1 MTTRGHVTTTV
12 VPALLLLC
20 GAGIGPHGLA
30 ILTPSVL
37 SFLDPA
43 APVGLAVFGI
53 IAVLRIP
60 TGSTDTRRSAAA
72 SMLQAAAAGIAVTAT
87 FLLAPPAGATAE
99 LFPMWGVAAITLGI
113 AASSSFDAEDVVPA
127 VIAGGILLAVARDMT
142 QVAALITTIE
152 SCAIAVLIAGSGWLL
167 LSRATAIDE
176 QRVSTFASALLL
188 GGAADYLS
196 MSALLLGAA
205 AGGCWHFADS
215 PIREH
220 IRRDLAYISDTLLA
234 FVLVLAGAHASYTV
248 QVLAIGVG
256 YAIVR
261 ATAKLAV
268 RWLGARL
275 SPSDR
280 HRSLK
285 LLMAPGAFGV
295 AFALNL
301 VRALGDN
308 FAPVLSVVVIGTI
321 ASSFIA
327 TMSPAEAEP

>member
-1 MTTRGHVTTTV
+1 MTTTV

-20 GAGIGPHGLA
+20 GVAIGPHGLA

-53 IAVLRIP
+53 SAILRIP
-60 TGSTDTRRSAAA
+60 TGSAEARRSAAA
-72 SMLQAAAAGIAVTAT
+72 SMLQATAAGILVAAT

-99 LFPMWGVAAITLGI
+99 LFPVWGIAAMTLGVAAST
-113 AASSSFDAEDVVPA
+113 SFDAEDCIPA
-127 VIAGGILLAVARDMT
+127 VIAGGILLAFAREMT
-142 QVAALITTIE
+142 RVGALVMTIEACAVAA
-152 SCAIAVLIAGSGWLL
+152 LIAGSGWLL

-188 GGAADYLS
+188 GGAADYMS
-196 MSALLLGAA
+196 MSALLFGAA

-220 IRRDLAYISDTLLA
+220 VRRDLAYIADTLLA
-234 FVLVLAGAHASYTV
+234 FVLVLAGAHATYSV
-248 QVLAIGVG
+248 QVLAIALG

-268 RWLGARL
+268 RWLGSRL
-275 SPSDR
+275 SPADPR
-280 HRSLK
+280 RSLK

-301 VRALGDN
+301 VRALGDS
-308 FAPVLSVVVIGTI
+308 FTPVLTVVVMGTI
-321 ASSFIA
+321 ASAFIA
-327 TMSPAEAEP
+327 AVSPAEADA